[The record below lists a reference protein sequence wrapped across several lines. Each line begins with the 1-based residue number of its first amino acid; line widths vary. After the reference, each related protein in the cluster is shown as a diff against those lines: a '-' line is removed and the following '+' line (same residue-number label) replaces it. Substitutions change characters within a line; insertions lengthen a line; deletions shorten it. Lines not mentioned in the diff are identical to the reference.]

1 MTGLLVSSRRAPG
14 RSRIAVIW
22 WDAWRAFV
30 QLIIHLCFGL
40 RVSGR
45 ERVPRTGPLLY
56 LSNHQSFLDPVI
68 NGAAVKDRPFRP
80 FARETLFRGP
90 FGWLIRT
97 LGALPVAGKGGDKSV
112 MRAAL
117 SELAEGRCVLVYPEG
132 TRTADGALRPF
143 KSGIAILLRRSRA
156 TIVPM
161 GIEGAFEAWPRHSS
175 RPRWRRAIEVEV
187 GDPIDRDELLADG
200 VPAAMLRL
208 EACIDELRR
217 RCRERL
223 RERFGPDYPAAGPGD
238 GVTPVR
244 DESGTASMGDAEE

>member
-1 MTGLLVSSRRAPG
+1 MTALFQASRRAPG
-14 RSRIAVIW
+14 RPNIAVMW
-22 WDAWRAFV
+22 WDAWRALV
-30 QLIIHLCFGL
+30 QWIIHLGFGL
-40 RVSGR
+40 RVTGR

-117 SELAEGRCVLVYPEG
+117 AELAEGRCVLVYPEG
-132 TRTADGALRPF
+132 TRTEDGALRPF
-143 KSGIAILLRRSRA
+143 KSGIAILLRRSEA

-161 GIEGAFEAWPRHSS
+161 GIEGAFEAWPRQRSS
-175 RPRWRRAIEVEV
+175 PRWRRAIEVEV
-187 GDPIDRDELLADG
+187 GEPIDRDELLADG

-208 EACIDELRR
+208 ESCIDELRR
-217 RCRERL
+217 RCRARL
-223 RERFGPDYPAAGPGD
+223 RERFGPEYPSAGPGD

-244 DESGTASMGDAEE
+244 GESETAPEEDAEG